1 MVFRYTV
8 GTTSLRYRQF
18 EWFVSIS
25 IQLTDSRID
34 GILTC
39 TADIAHCKAA
49 IFSDCSIAA
58 QYIFNSFG
66 GITQNVLYRVQL
78 AAVDGIRRIARNF
91 ARSNVFQLAFV
102 ACRTERHLVA
112 RINIVAACKT

>member
-8 GTTSLRYRQF
+8 GTTSFCYRQF

-34 GILTC
+34 SILTC
-39 TADIAHCKAA
+39 TADVSRRQAA
-49 IFSDCSIAA
+49 IFSQLCITTQYVFNGFGSIA
-58 QYIFNSFG
+58 
-66 GITQNVLYRVQL
+66 QNVLYRVQL

-91 ARSNVFQLAFV
+91 ARSNVFQLTFV